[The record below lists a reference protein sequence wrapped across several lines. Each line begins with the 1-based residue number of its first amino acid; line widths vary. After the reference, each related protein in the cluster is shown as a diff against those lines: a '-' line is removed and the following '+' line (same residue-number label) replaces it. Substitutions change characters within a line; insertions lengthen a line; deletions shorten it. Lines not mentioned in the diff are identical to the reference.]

1 MSEARSSKIPVL
13 KIFYILLL
21 EPITLYI
28 VDIWCMHLAEILG
41 VYISYSNSVIL
52 SIGTIYRFDGSGNE
66 IKLAKL
72 PVLRLTFPLAF
83 LLYLHSFNLFYRRA
97 IKRER
102 KCFHSC
108 CRRENAPQE
117 AATAPPSRS
126 HHVTAPSVWCAT
138 HRSIYW
144 CHHWS
149 WRVLLHNGGG
159 GTEYG
164 SVTSAVW

>member
-1 MSEARSSKIPVL
+1 MI
-13 KIFYILLL
+13 
-21 EPITLYI
+21 LYI
-28 VDIWCMHLAEILG
+28 VDIRCMHLAGILG
-41 VYISYSNSVIL
+41 VYISYSNSVVL

-72 PVLRLTFPLAF
+72 PVLQLMFPLTF

-108 CRRENAPQE
+108 CRRENAPQK

-126 HHVTAPSVWCAT
+126 HHVTAPLM
-138 HRSIYW
+138 
-144 CHHWS
+144 CHSQEHLQMSPLIVRTTNTFTQW
-149 WRVLLHNGGG
+149 W
-159 GTEYG
+159 
-164 SVTSAVW
+164 W